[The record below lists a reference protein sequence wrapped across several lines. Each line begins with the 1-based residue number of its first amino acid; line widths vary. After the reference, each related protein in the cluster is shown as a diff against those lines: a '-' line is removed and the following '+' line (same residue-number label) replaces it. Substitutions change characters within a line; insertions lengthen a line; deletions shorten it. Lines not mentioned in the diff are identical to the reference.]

1 MFSFCMGIFILNEW
15 KYAQGLSSKLI
26 MTEKYIFM
34 SDIVW
39 EKNRPYMVA
48 VTENAL
54 NNLQLLK
61 F

>member
-1 MFSFCMGIFILNEW
+1 MGIFISNEW
-15 KYAQGLSSKLI
+15 KHAQGLSSKLI

-39 EKNRPYMVA
+39 EKKRPYMVA